1 MDISVTMDTLSLP
14 TLTDPAI
21 DICIRGLLMRMR
33 MLMRHTVTTDIVT
46 TIMEYGDIRTIMD
59 FLDILT
65 IITMIVMMM
74 TIMLLESL
82 GILTILT
89 IL

>member
-1 MDISVTMDTLSLP
+1 MDISVTMDTPSLP

-33 MLMRHTVTTDIVT
+33 MRHTVTTDIVT
-46 TIMEYGDIRTIMD
+46 TIMEYGDIRPIMD

-65 IITMIVMMM
+65 IITMITMM
-74 TIMLLESL
+74 TTTTIMM
-82 GILTILT
+82 I
-89 IL
+89 